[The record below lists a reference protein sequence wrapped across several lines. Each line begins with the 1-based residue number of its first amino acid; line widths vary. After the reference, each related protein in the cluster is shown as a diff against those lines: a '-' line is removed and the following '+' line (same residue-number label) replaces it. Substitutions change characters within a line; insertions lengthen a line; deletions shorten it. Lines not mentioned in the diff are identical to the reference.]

1 MCLFICETISE
12 WK

>member
-12 WK
+12 WT